1 MTRLDVAVTQDL
13 LQVKVSM
20 NVMKIFRS
28 EREELFYRIQK
39 STRTDQSYW
48 DRLDL
53 VTNLIF
59 KFD

>member
-59 KFD
+59 RFD

>member
-20 NVMKIFRS
+20 NVMKICRS

-59 KFD
+59 RFD

>member
-1 MTRLDVAVTQDL
+1 MTRLDVAVAQDL

>member
-1 MTRLDVAVTQDL
+1 MTRLDVAVAQDL

-59 KFD
+59 RFD